1 MRRVTVSFAVA
12 ACWVMCSLAPAWA
25 QSPQEGDL
33 YDCDDFTYQEEA
45 QRVYDR
51 DPSDPYGL
59 DGPIGPASSG
69 IPGKA
74 CEVLP
79 SRPDSGG
86 TPGDDQYAEEPP
98 GDIDDPGDV
107 VPDTGAGEM
116 PDTGGP
122 PYLAVG
128 AMLLLVA
135 AVVAGRGVLRR

>member
-1 MRRVTVSFAVA
+1 VRRVAVSFAIA
-12 ACWVMCSLAPAWA
+12 ACWVTCLLAPAWA

-59 DGPIGPASSG
+59 DGPIGPASDG

-74 CEVLP
+74 CEELP
-79 SRPDSGG
+79 SRADSDG
-86 TPGDDQYAEEPP
+86 TPGNDQYADEPP
-98 GDIDDPGDV
+98 GDVSDPGDV
-107 VPDTGAGEM
+107 VPNTGGDEI

-128 AMLLLVA
+128 AVMLLGA